1 MGNLTTVILDRE
13 QVELLKRTRDLL
25 EELIE
30 TLDIVADQTLMDAI
44 KEGEKDVEA
53 GRTRKYNEFIE
64 ELRDSNE
71 I

>member
-1 MGNLTTVILDRE
+1 LGNLTTVILDRE
-13 QVELLKRTRDLL
+13 QVELLMRTRDLL

-44 KEGEKDVEA
+44 KEGEKDAEA
-53 GRTRKYNEFIE
+53 GQTREYDEFIE
-64 ELRDSNE
+64 ELRDSSE

>member
-1 MGNLTTVILDRE
+1 LGNLTTVILDRE

>member
-1 MGNLTTVILDRE
+1 LTTVILDRE

>member
-1 MGNLTTVILDRE
+1 VGLDRE

-30 TLDIVADQTLMDAI
+30 TLDIMADQAMIDAI
-44 KEGEKDVEA
+44 KEGEKDFEA

>member
-1 MGNLTTVILDRE
+1 LTTVILDRE
-13 QVELLKRTRDLL
+13 QVELLMRTRDLL

-44 KEGEKDVEA
+44 KEGEKDAEA
-53 GRTRKYNEFIE
+53 SQTREYDEFIE
-64 ELRDSNE
+64 ELRDSSE

>member
-1 MGNLTTVILDRE
+1 MGLDRE

-30 TLDIVADQTLMDAI
+30 TLDIMADEAMIDAI
-44 KEGEKDVEA
+44 KEGEKDFEA

-64 ELRDSNE
+64 ELRDSNG

>member
-1 MGNLTTVILDRE
+1 VGLDRE

-30 TLDIVADQTLMDAI
+30 TLDIMADEAMIDAI
-44 KEGEKDVEA
+44 KEGEKDFEA

-64 ELRDSNE
+64 ELRDSNG

>member
-1 MGNLTTVILDRE
+1 LGDLTTVILDRE

>member
-1 MGNLTTVILDRE
+1 MGLDRE

-30 TLDIVADQTLMDAI
+30 TLDIMADEAMTDAI
-44 KEGEKDVEA
+44 KEGEKDFEA

-64 ELRDSNE
+64 ELRDSNG

>member
-1 MGNLTTVILDRE
+1 LGNLTTVILDRE
-13 QVELLKRTRDLL
+13 QVELLMRTRDLL

-44 KEGEKDVEA
+44 KEGEKDAEA
-53 GRTRKYNEFIE
+53 SQTREYDEFIE
-64 ELRDSNE
+64 ELRDSSE

>member
-1 MGNLTTVILDRE
+1 LGNLTTVILDRE

-53 GRTRKYNEFIE
+53 GRTRKYNEFIR

>member
-13 QVELLKRTRDLL
+13 QVELLMRTRDLL

-44 KEGEKDVEA
+44 KEGEKDAEA
-53 GRTRKYNEFIE
+53 SQTREYDEFIE
-64 ELRDSNE
+64 ELRDSSE